1 MRRHAVMDALRPVLS
16 AWHGRKGGTVVKG
29 CVMTNIVLSQ
39 VPIDLRLMKAN
50 LPCLPTLQPR
60 LRLHETS

>member
-1 MRRHAVMDALRPVLS
+1 MI
-16 AWHGRKGGTVVKG
+16 
-29 CVMTNIVLSQ
+29 NIVLSQ

-50 LPCLPTLQPR
+50 LPPTLQPK

>member
-1 MRRHAVMDALRPVLS
+1 MA
-16 AWHGRKGGTVVKG
+16 
-29 CVMTNIVLSQ
+29 NIVLSQ

-50 LPCLPTLQPR
+50 LPCLPTPQPK

>member
-1 MRRHAVMDALRPVLS
+1 MRPVLS
-16 AWHGRKGGTVVKG
+16 EWHGRKGGTVVKG
-29 CVMTNIVLSQ
+29 CEMTNIVLSQ

-50 LPCLPTLQPR
+50 LPCLPTLQPK